1 MRLARPGAGLL
12 LDLDGTLVDS
22 EPVHQAAFRD
32 YFTGRGWQV
41 EDAVIRLFSGRR
53 AQEVFPTLA
62 GPWTG
67 EDPAVLTAAVID
79 LELRSPLRPA
89 PVAGAARL
97 LAACARAGLP
107 AAVVTS
113 AERDWTAYLLGL
125 LDGSAMAAVTAED
138 CVHGKP
144 DPEPFRR
151 GAELLGLAPGNL
163 VAAEDSPAGITS
175 ARAAGIGHVIGVTTT
190 HPSAVLRA
198 AGAHHT
204 TPDLCALAD
213 AVEELSPVGC

>member
-22 EPVHQAAFRD
+22 EPVHQAAFRE
-32 YFTGRGWQV
+32 YFARRGWQV
-41 EDAVIRLFSGRR
+41 EDAVIGLFSGRR

-79 LELRSPLRPA
+79 LELSSPLRPQ

-97 LAACARAGLP
+97 IAACTRAGLP

-113 AERDWTAYLLGL
+113 AERGWTAHLLGL

-138 CVHGKP
+138 CMYGKP

-151 GAELLGLAPGNL
+151 GAELLGRRAGDLLA
-163 VAAEDSPAGITS
+163 VEDSPAGIAS
-175 ARAAGIGHVIGVTTT
+175 ARGAGIGHVIGVTTT
-190 HPSAVLRA
+190 QPGAVLRT
-198 AGAHHT
+198 AGAHET
-204 TPDLCALAD
+204 APDLRALA
-213 AVEELSPVGC
+213 AVVERLGPRS